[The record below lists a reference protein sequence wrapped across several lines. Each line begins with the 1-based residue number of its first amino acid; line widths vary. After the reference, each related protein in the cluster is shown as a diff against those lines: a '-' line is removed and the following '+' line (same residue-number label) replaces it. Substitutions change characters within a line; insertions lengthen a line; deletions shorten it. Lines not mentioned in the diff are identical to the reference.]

1 MNAIYGIT
9 VELDRTARAS
19 RVNRLHS
26 VSYWGLA
33 TAGRPAGIVA
43 RHRDY
48 GLFSDILAQSDN
60 TNCRTKFVP
69 WNLTE
74 EAVCYLLVASA
85 FLHL

>member
-1 MNAIYGIT
+1 MG
-9 VELDRTARAS
+9 S
-19 RVNRLHS
+19 RQGAVKHGFVS
-26 VSYWGLA
+26 KIAGHGVSYWGLA

-48 GLFSDILAQSDN
+48 GLFSDILAQSDK